1 MCRSRSWVAVTLTI
15 LIATAG
21 CAPPD
26 EDPAERTLA
35 MGLPGAGAGVDAE
48 RLERELEAARGRIVA
63 RADSVQDILTS
74 VPGLSRRERADLR
87 RDVNAR
93 QVATARS
100 MGVRARSEDEVQRLI
115 RQGRLVELKDS
126 TEHWIVRELDYSVP
140 YVTPDT
146 RAMLQELGRRFH
158 ERLDSL
164 GLPRYRMEVTSVL
177 RTPATQAAL
186 RGRNANAARGVSAHE
201 FATTVDVAH
210 ARFAAPAEPG
220 LETRVPEET
229 APIRFV
235 EALVLE
241 EVARKHHT
249 ALQAELGRVLRE
261 MRDEGKVRVM
271 MERRQAVYHMTVSRR
286 FPREAEAE

>member
-1 MCRSRSWVAVTLTI
+1 MCRCRSWVAVTLTI
-15 LIATAG
+15 LTAAA

-26 EDPAERTLA
+26 DEPAERTLA
-35 MGLPGAGAGVDAE
+35 MRTVEGVEIDAE

-63 RADSVQDILTS
+63 RADSVRS
-74 VPGLSRRERADLR
+74 AFARVPGLSRNERADLR

-100 MGVRARSEDEVQRLI
+100 MGVRAGSEDEVQRLI
-115 RQGRLVELKDS
+115 REGRLVELEDS
-126 TEHWIVRELDYSVP
+126 TQHWIVRELDYSVP

-158 ERLDSL
+158 ERLDSV
-164 GLPRYRMEVTSVL
+164 GLPRYRMEITSVL
-177 RTPATQAAL
+177 RTPAKQAAL

-210 ARFAAPAEPG
+210 SRFAAPVEPG
-220 LETRVPEET
+220 LETEVPEET
-229 APIRFV
+229 APMRYV

-241 EVARKHHT
+241 EVARKHHG

-261 MRDEGKVRVM
+261 MRAEGKVRVM

-286 FPREAEAE
+286 FPRAAESE